1 MGLRESGIRVTS
13 QKNRE
18 YMAEPIL
25 DWIVNGIP
33 DPPKVKLFDDVS
45 FIYEAQLAKM
55 ELATWARD
63 PKEFRK
69 RAAYFEEVD
78 GERTYHYYISDI
90 KGKGQ
95 IGRTNQYLTHWYYPY
110 KAKFHPQMIKA
121 ILNFMGLEKGQT
133 VLDPFCGSG
142 TTLIEAKTIGVSAI
156 GTDVDPL
163 CILMS
168 KVKTDLLNLS
178 ARELDTVNLKEA
190 FEYFNSRPS
199 SHSLESFLTNEPSTE
214 RGALKGIDQR
224 IYNFYLLTYLY
235 ALSDYT
241 YIKVDM
247 WSQFKKNAKLMID
260 GISMFD
266 NLKQRLDFTFG
277 QVEAKDGDARF
288 LDRATKEVDGIV
300 TSPPYSIAIDYIGQ
314 DLHALEYLGIN
325 PEGLRDKV
333 VGLKG
338 KGDAR
343 IKTYYEDMQKAFVS
357 MFGVLKHKGYCATII
372 GDPTYDGQRLPLS
385 TAYVKMAKDAGFEHI
400 ALIKRPILG
409 GFARLR
415 YEYVLI
421 FQKP

>member
-1 MGLRESGIRVTS
+1 
-13 QKNRE
+13 
-18 YMAEPIL
+18 MADPIL
-25 DWIVNGIP
+25 SWILEGIP
-33 DPPKVKLFDDVS
+33 SPPRVRLFDDVS
-45 FIYEAQLAKM
+45 FIYEAQLARM
-55 ELATWARD
+55 EIESWWDR

-69 RAAYFEEVD
+69 KAAYFEEVD
-78 GERTYHYYISDI
+78 GEKTYHYYISGL

-121 ILNFMGLEKGQT
+121 VLNFTGLTEGQT

-142 TTLIEAKTIGVSAI
+142 TTLIEAKMMGVNSV

-168 KVKTDLLNLS
+168 KVKTDLLDLS
-178 ARELDTVNLKEA
+178 AGQLKSIDMRGA
-190 FEYFNSRPS
+190 FEHFSHNPS
-199 SHSLESFLTNEPSTE
+199 SASLESFLTNESASE
-214 RGALKGIDQR
+214 GGVFRGVDAR

-235 ALSDYT
+235 ALSDFT
-241 YIKVDM
+241 YIQVDM
-247 WSQFKKNAKLMID
+247 WSQFKKNAQLMID
-260 GISMFD
+260 NIAGFD
-266 NLKQRLDFTFG
+266 DLKKKLEFSFG
-277 QVEAKDGDARF
+277 TVDAKDGDARF
-288 LDRATKEVDGIV
+288 LSNSVKKVDAII
-300 TSPPYSIAIDYIGQ
+300 TSPPYSIAIDYIKQ
-314 DLHALEYLGIN
+314 DIHALQYLKIN

-338 KGDAR
+338 KGHER
-343 IKTYYEDMQKAFVS
+343 IKTYYDDMKLAFDS
-357 MFGVLKHKGYCATII
+357 MFGVLNPKGYCAMVI
-372 GDPTYDGQRLPLS
+372 GDPTYEGEKLPLS
-385 TAYVKMAKDAGFEHI
+385 RTYVEMAKASGFDHI